1 MTRSLRIPLTNIYA
15 KGGYCAHVKL
25 GEHQHPVNLV
35 LDTGSSTLVVHNGSY
50 QPHEDTAL
58 KPTPYEQDV
67 CYGMG
72 GWYGPVVNTRVSF
85 HGLGLS
91 IHLDDVHVAV
101 TAKEESQSF
110 AQADGILGLAYDGLN
125 TAYDLTSFLQTREV
139 SPEVTYPYTLNQTD
153 ASVRDYRKWL
163 HDFPKQTLTPYFTQL
178 EAQGVVANQ
187 FALLTHRSSI
197 FQTNSHCPVRK
208 LQASKANH
216 GLLVLGKPH
225 IHADLYKA
233 PIHTAKVLHDKYYN
247 VNVKAVQIDGQPKRS
262 APALKDIEVK
272 GYCTNGIVDS
282 GASMVMFPPSLYKQ
296 LMNDF
301 ASHNAQFTELLAPF
315 MTFDGTEKGI
325 DANKVNLHEWPNIYL
340 YIEGENTEADNDSN
354 DDNEGKHKGRNKD
367 QDICLCI
374 PPEHYWQIHAPE
386 PEMASFKI
394 LSTPNWPNQS
404 ILGLPLLNNYYTI
417 FDRENGDKGVIQFAT
432 KASLSDALHLES
444 SGIFHS
450 QTKQN
455 KNKE

>member
-1 MTRSLRIPLTNIYA
+1 MTRSLRIPLTNVYA

-25 GEHQHPVNLV
+25 GKHQHPVNLV

-50 QPHEDTAL
+50 QPEKDTAL
-58 KPTPYEQDV
+58 TPTSYEQDV

-125 TAYDLTSFLQTREV
+125 TAYDLTSFLQTRDV
-139 SPEVTYPYTLNQTD
+139 SPEVTYPYTMSQTD
-153 ASVRDYRKWL
+153 DSVRDYRKWL
-163 HDFPKQTLTPYFTQL
+163 HQYPRKALVPYFTQL

-225 IHADLYKA
+225 IHADLYKP

-262 APALKDIEVK
+262 APALKENEVK

-296 LMNDF
+296 LMDDF
-301 ASHNAQFTELLAPF
+301 ASHNAQFTEILTPF

-325 DANKVNLHEWPNIYL
+325 DAEKVNLNDWPNIYL
-340 YIEGENTEADNDSN
+340 YLEGEDS
-354 DDNEGKHKGRNKD
+354 
-367 QDICLCI
+367 DICLCI
-374 PPEHYWQIHAPE
+374 SPEYYWQIHAPK
-386 PEMASFKI
+386 PELASFKI

-417 FDRENGDKGVIQFAT
+417 FDRENGDKGVVQFAT
-432 KASLSDALHLES
+432 KATLSDALHLES
-444 SGIFHS
+444 CRLFHAHTELNN
-450 QTKQN
+450 TK
-455 KNKE
+455 E